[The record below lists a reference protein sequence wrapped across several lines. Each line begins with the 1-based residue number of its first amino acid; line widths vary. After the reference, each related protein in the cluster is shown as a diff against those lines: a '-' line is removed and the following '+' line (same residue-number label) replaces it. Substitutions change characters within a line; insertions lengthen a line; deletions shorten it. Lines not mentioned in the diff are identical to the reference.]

1 MLIHYKNKW
10 LERVL
15 IGVNALALA
24 GVVGSFVGL
33 FGFAEPLLPA
43 GILYTFRLLR
53 VEEQFD
59 IIMELEGVKVSNRNV
74 G

>member
-10 LERVL
+10 VERIL
-15 IGVNALALA
+15 IGVNALATA
-24 GVVGSFVGL
+24 AVVGSFVGL
-33 FGFAEPLLPA
+33 FGFGEPLLPA
-43 GILYTFRLLR
+43 RILYTFRFLR

-59 IIMELEGVKVSNRNV
+59 IIMELEGIKVSNRNV